1 MAHQFSLMIFT
12 LRMLEKDPIM
22 NKIKMPLTSLET
34 ERLMEVSIR
43 VGSLRRKKGTGRNLS
58 IRHLKGGGKTI
69 VRLATVTKEVTDKT
83 PGVQNQPGK
92 WEARPVLV

>member
-12 LRMLEKDPIM
+12 LRILERDPTM

-34 ERLMEVSIR
+34 ERQIEVSIR
-43 VGSLRRKKGTGRNLS
+43 VGSLRRKKATGRNSS
-58 IRHLKGGGKTI
+58 IRHLKGGGKTMARSAI
-69 VRLATVTKEVTDKT
+69 FTKEVTDET